1 MVMEITERA
10 VGDVTVLRLKG
21 RMILDEGETPLK
33 AAVEGLLQHGRDNVL
48 LDMADVSY
56 IDSAGVGML
65 VSKYVSV
72 HRHGGMLK
80 LARVPAR
87 VARVLQ
93 VTKLLSVFLVFDT
106 EAEGVASF
114 SKK

>member
-1 MVMEITERA
+1 MVMDIKEHA
-10 VGDVTVLRLKG
+10 VGDVSVLRLKG
-21 RMILDEGETPLK
+21 RMILDEGEAPLK
-33 AAVEGLLQHGRDNVL
+33 AAIEKLLGQDRDKVL

-80 LARVPAR
+80 LVRVPTK

-93 VTKLLSVFLVFDT
+93 VTKLLSVFAVFDS
-106 EAEGVASF
+106 EAEGVASY